1 MKRAMIAALA
11 SVAAFTALP
20 AHAVIIPDG
29 SSGLI
34 FTPFDGSTQGN
45 LLAST
50 TVSGTALTFAAT
62 MRSAVYRNTLG
73 TLDFYYQVVRTGPGS
88 FSSQMIDRFTASD
101 FGGFIVD
108 GFVSA
113 VDPDGGGFFTAVNNP
128 PASTTTTGRNATGIV
143 LQTSFGLNGLNG
155 TENSATYIFRTNAT
169 TFKQGTFGIID
180 GSTLDG
186 IAFAPNAV
194 PEPAAWGL
202 MIGGLGL
209 VGAALRRRKGRM
221 TTVLA

>member
-1 MKRAMIAALA
+1 MKRAMTAALA
-11 SVAAFTALP
+11 SAPAFTALP
-20 AHAVIIPDG
+20 AHAAIIPDG

-34 FTPFDGSTQGN
+34 FTPFAAGTQGN

-62 MRSAVYRNTLG
+62 MRSAVYCNTLG
-73 TLDFYYQVVRTGPGS
+73 TLDFYYQVVRTEPGS
-88 FSSQMIDRFTASD
+88 FSNQMIDRFTASD

-113 VDPDGGGFFTAVNNP
+113 VDPDGRGFFTAVNNP
-128 PASTTTTGRNATGIV
+128 PTSTTTTRRNATGIV

-155 TENSATYIFRTNAT
+155 TENSATYIFCTNAT

-180 GSTLDG
+180 SSTLDG
-186 IAFAPNAV
+186 LAFAPAGV

-202 MIGGLGL
+202 MIGGLALTGS
-209 VGAALRRRKGRM
+209 ALRRCKARM
-221 TTVLA
+221 ATVLA